1 MVFINRV
8 FIRNFKS
15 FGGEP
20 IKLNF
25 QPGFNI
31 ITGPNGSGK
40 SNILDAMQFALGELG
55 SKRMRAPD
63 LSGLIYDGAGESLI
77 GRAQIAEVR
86 LNFDNTDKILPY
98 DRNTVS
104 IGRKMDRDGK
114 SDYYINGKKTSRRN
128 VIDMLEIAGITPGG
142 YNIVLQGT
150 ATRLSDLTPS
160 ERMNSLEDLV
170 GISEYDEKK
179 SAARERLSEAER
191 KLEVA
196 QARILEIKKQVNELE
211 EQRNNALLFDLLNQ
225 EENRLTA
232 LRLSNKLI
240 NLEEKLGEISSKI
253 KEKEEEIK
261 SIEEEQV
268 KLIKERDS
276 AQQRLDEFN
285 REASEKGN
293 TQLPLLRSELVGK
306 NTLQDSLEKR
316 IQEIKQRK
324 IVLNKTILEKEAEI
338 ESSRDEIINR
348 NAQLQEL
355 KNRKE
360 KIQYELDEK
369 RSELADL
376 NQKIQSARE
385 TAEQNQKRIEELTEL
400 LIPMQESLSGINT
413 EINKHDLAV
422 ESLTE
427 KISDYSER
435 KEAYLERRQHLEDSI
450 KEYERLKQEE
460 ANKLEDMIKTVE
472 DQVRRQRNI
481 RSTIENA
488 NQLAKDAETTITEFT
503 AKKELWDRLG
513 TDEKALDRIRE
524 IGEAGAMDGY
534 HGPLRSLI
542 KVDLPYQRAVRSSA
556 DGWINAVIIDDL
568 ETAKECIRRLKK
580 TKLGMTRFI
589 PLENLRDPIS
599 LPELDS
605 DGIIGAIPHI
615 IRYDEYY
622 APAVYLLWG
631 DTYLVENET
640 AAEIVTAS
648 GYRAVTKTG
657 DVFETSGGVIGGYYR
672 RPPNYKKIIPSEQS
686 IENLSTTIKSLRSR
700 LSNRMKELRSSGF
713 DLRKFTQYMEDS
725 QERVK
730 RIEEEM
736 QSTRESIERL
746 DRNLNTLI
754 ETTEKTRKDLGNQK
768 QLKVTL
774 EERRKNTLKQIEETK
789 EEITQLREI
798 KLSDVASLELERNTI
813 NHEISLL
820 EKTLNDVE
828 NDRTIQSS
836 LVDRILNLKITEAE
850 EDIAQSQQELV
861 ELESEKKT
869 IEGQLKEIGEDVQ
882 ELASI
887 LNQVTKEVEATTS
900 IFEQHQKTLRQIN
913 TQIDQLGQR
922 RNETE
927 RKKGQLELDKERLRL
942 QAEQILDELSRLG
955 FSDRIEVD
963 DLEFE
968 QVERKLNQ
976 IRREKRSLGAINQL
990 AMEQYD
996 ITMRE
1001 YKHRSTRING
1011 MEEEKQSILNFIDE
1025 IEQEKQEHFMKAYN
1039 EICENFSSIFSK
1051 LTGGGDGQLELQ
1063 NPEDPF
1069 SDGVDLYVQ
1078 FPGKPMRLVGGAS
1091 GGERSVAAIAYLLAI
1106 QRFLKAPFY
1115 LFDEIDAHLDDIN
1128 TSRLAEVLKENALD
1142 SQFLMI
1148 SLKDVMVHNA
1158 DRIYG
1163 VFAQS
1168 GRSRVLSL
1176 PMKEA
1181 KVAA

>member
-1 MVFINRV
+1 MVYISRV

-40 SNILDAMQFALGELG
+40 SNILDALQFALGELG

-63 LSGLIYDGAGESLI
+63 LSGLIYDGAGESHS

-86 LNFDNTDKILPY
+86 LNFDNTDRVLPF

-114 SDYYINGKKTSRRN
+114 SDYYLNGKKTSRRN
-128 VIDMLEIAGITPGG
+128 VIDMLELAGITPGG

-160 ERMNSLEDLV
+160 ERMNTLEDLV

-179 SAARERLSEAER
+179 AEAKERLNEAER

-211 EQRNNALLFDLLNQ
+211 KQRNNALLFNQLNQ
-225 EENRLTA
+225 EEKRLSA
-232 LRLSNKLI
+232 QRLSNKLN
-240 NLEEKLGEISSKI
+240 NLDGKLDEITSRI
-253 KEKEEEIK
+253 KEKEEEILRL
-261 SIEEEQV
+261 EEDQA
-268 KLIKERDS
+268 KLVKERDS
-276 AQQRLDEFN
+276 SQQRLDRFN

-293 TQLPLLRSELVGK
+293 TQLPLLKSELVGK
-306 NTLQDSLEKR
+306 NTLQESLEKR
-316 IQEIKQRK
+316 LREIEQRK
-324 IVLNKTILEKEAEI
+324 LFLNKTIIEKQSEVD
-338 ESSRDEIINR
+338 SSREEITSR
-348 NAQLQEL
+348 NVQLQEL
-355 KNRKE
+355 RKKEEELQDELE
-360 KIQYELDEK
+360 KK
-369 RSELADL
+369 RSELSEL
-376 NQKIQSARE
+376 NREIQSARE
-385 TAEQNQKRIEELTEL
+385 IAEQNQRKIEELTEL
-400 LIPMQESLSGINT
+400 LVPMQESLSGIDT
-413 EINKHDLAV
+413 EINKHDIAA
-422 ESLTE
+422 ESISE
-427 KISDYSER
+427 KIEEYKER
-435 KEAYLERRQHLEDSI
+435 KEAFIERRGHLEESI

-460 ANKLEDMIKTVE
+460 AIKLEDMIKTVE
-472 DQVRRQRNI
+472 DQVQRQRNI
-481 RSTIENA
+481 RSTIESA
-488 NQLAKDAETTITEFT
+488 NQLAKDAESTITEFS
-503 AKKELWDRLG
+503 AKKELWDRIG
-513 TDEKALDRIRE
+513 TEERALERIKE

-556 DGWINAVIIDDL
+556 DGWVNAVIVDDL

-589 PLENLRDPIS
+589 PLENLREPIS
-599 LPELDS
+599 LPELNS
-605 DGIIGAIPHI
+605 EGIIGAIPDI

-622 APAVYLLWG
+622 APAVHLLWG
-631 DTYLVENET
+631 DTYLVENE
-640 AAEIVTAS
+640 AAADIVNAS
-648 GYRAVTKTG
+648 GFRAVTKTG
-657 DVFETSGGVIGGYYR
+657 DVFETTGGVIGGYYR

-700 LSNRMKELRSSGF
+700 LSSRMKELRSSGF

-730 RIEEEM
+730 RIDEEM

-754 ETTEKTRKDLGNQK
+754 ETIEKAHKDLENQK
-768 QLKVTL
+768 QLKITL
-774 EERRKNTLKQIEETK
+774 EERRKNTLEQIKKTK
-789 EEITQLREI
+789 DQIAHLKDV
-798 KLSDVASLELERNTI
+798 KLSDVAGLELERNTV
-813 NHEISLL
+813 NHEISML
-820 EKTLNDVE
+820 EKALNEVE

-836 LVDRILNLKITEAE
+836 LVDRVLNLKIREAE
-850 EDIAQSQQELV
+850 EDIVRSEQELSEIEEEREEIEDQLV
-861 ELESEKKT
+861 EIK
-869 IEGQLKEIGEDVQ
+869 QDVQ
-882 ELASI
+882 ELDGV
-887 LNQVTKEVEATTS
+887 LNKVTQEVEATTK

-913 TQIDQLGQR
+913 TQIDQLAQR
-922 RNETE
+922 RNDIE
-927 RKKGQLELDKERLRL
+927 RRMGQMELDKERIRL

-955 FSDRIEVD
+955 FSDKIEVD

-968 QVERKLNQ
+968 QVERRLSQ
-976 IRREKRSLGAINQL
+976 IKQEKRSLGAINQL
-990 AMEQYD
+990 AIDHYD

-1001 YKHRSTRING
+1001 YKQRSTRINS
-1011 MEEEKQSILNFIDE
+1011 MEEEKQSILNFIEE
-1025 IEQEKQEHFMKAYN
+1025 IEQEKQDHFMKAYN

-1063 NPEDPF
+1063 KPEDPF
-1069 SDGVDLYVQ
+1069 SGGVDMYVQ

-1106 QRFLKAPFY
+1106 QRFLKSPFY
-1115 LFDEIDAHLDDIN
+1115 LFDEIDAHLDDLN
-1128 TSRLAEVLKENALD
+1128 TSRLSEVLKENAAE

-1168 GRSRVLSL
+1168 GRSRVLAL

-1181 KVAA
+1181 RVAV

>member
-1 MVFINRV
+1 VVYISRV

-40 SNILDAMQFALGELG
+40 SNILDALQFALGELG

-63 LSGLIYDGAGESLI
+63 LSGLIYDGAGESHS

-86 LNFDNTDKILPY
+86 LNFDNTDRVLPF

-114 SDYYINGKKTSRRN
+114 SDYYLNGKKTSRRN
-128 VIDMLEIAGITPGG
+128 VIDMLELAGITPGG

-160 ERMNSLEDLV
+160 ERMNTLEDLV

-179 SAARERLSEAER
+179 AEAKERLNEAER

-211 EQRNNALLFDLLNQ
+211 KQRNNALLFNQLNQ
-225 EENRLTA
+225 EEKRLSA
-232 LRLSNKLI
+232 QRLSNKLN
-240 NLEEKLGEISSKI
+240 NLDGKLDEITSRI
-253 KEKEEEIK
+253 KEKEEEILRL
-261 SIEEEQV
+261 EEDQA
-268 KLIKERDS
+268 KLVKERDS
-276 AQQRLDEFN
+276 SQQRLDRFN

-293 TQLPLLRSELVGK
+293 TQLPLLKSELVGK
-306 NTLQDSLEKR
+306 NTLQESLEKR
-316 IQEIKQRK
+316 LREIEQRK
-324 IVLNKTILEKEAEI
+324 LFLNKTIIEKQSEVD
-338 ESSRDEIINR
+338 SSREEITSR
-348 NAQLQEL
+348 NVQLQEL
-355 KNRKE
+355 RKKEEELQDELE
-360 KIQYELDEK
+360 KK
-369 RSELADL
+369 RSELSEL
-376 NQKIQSARE
+376 NREIQSARE
-385 TAEQNQKRIEELTEL
+385 IAEQNQRKIEELTEL
-400 LIPMQESLSGINT
+400 LVPMQESLSGIDT
-413 EINKHDLAV
+413 EINKHDIAA
-422 ESLTE
+422 ESISE
-427 KISDYSER
+427 KIEEYKER
-435 KEAYLERRQHLEDSI
+435 KEAFIERRGHLEESI

-460 ANKLEDMIKTVE
+460 AIKLEDMIKTVE
-472 DQVRRQRNI
+472 DQVQRQRNI
-481 RSTIENA
+481 RSTIESA
-488 NQLAKDAETTITEFT
+488 NQLAKDAESTITEFS
-503 AKKELWDRLG
+503 AKKELWDRIG
-513 TDEKALDRIRE
+513 TEERALERIKE

-556 DGWINAVIIDDL
+556 DGWVNAVIVDDL

-589 PLENLRDPIS
+589 PLENLRESIS
-599 LPELDS
+599 LPELNS
-605 DGIIGAIPHI
+605 EGIIGAIPDI

-631 DTYLVENET
+631 DTYLVENE
-640 AAEIVTAS
+640 AAADIVNAS
-648 GYRAVTKTG
+648 GFRAVTKTG
-657 DVFETSGGVIGGYYR
+657 DVFETTGGVIGGYYR

-700 LSNRMKELRSSGF
+700 LSSRMKELRSSGF

-730 RIEEEM
+730 RIDEEM

-754 ETTEKTRKDLGNQK
+754 ETIEKAHKDLENQK
-768 QLKVTL
+768 QLKITL
-774 EERRKNTLKQIEETK
+774 EERRKNTLEQIKKTK
-789 EEITQLREI
+789 DQIAHLKDV
-798 KLSDVASLELERNTI
+798 KLSDVAGLELERNTV
-813 NHEISLL
+813 NHEISML
-820 EKTLNDVE
+820 EKALNEVE

-836 LVDRILNLKITEAE
+836 LVDRVLNLKIREAE
-850 EDIAQSQQELV
+850 EDIVHSEQELSEIEEEREEIEDQLV
-861 ELESEKKT
+861 EIK
-869 IEGQLKEIGEDVQ
+869 QDVQ
-882 ELASI
+882 ELNGV
-887 LNQVTKEVEATTS
+887 LNKVTQEVEATTK

-913 TQIDQLGQR
+913 TQIDQLAQR
-922 RNETE
+922 RNDIE
-927 RKKGQLELDKERLRL
+927 RRMGQMELDKERIRL

-955 FSDRIEVD
+955 FSDKIEVD

-968 QVERKLNQ
+968 QVERRLSQ
-976 IRREKRSLGAINQL
+976 IKQEKRSLGAINQL
-990 AMEQYD
+990 AIDHYD

-1001 YKHRSTRING
+1001 YKQRSTRINS
-1011 MEEEKQSILNFIDE
+1011 MEEEKQSILNFIEE
-1025 IEQEKQEHFMKAYN
+1025 IEQEKQDHFMKAYN

-1063 NPEDPF
+1063 KPEDPF
-1069 SDGVDLYVQ
+1069 SGGVDMYVQ

-1106 QRFLKAPFY
+1106 QRFLKSPFY
-1115 LFDEIDAHLDDIN
+1115 LFDEIDAHLDDLN
-1128 TSRLAEVLKENALD
+1128 TSRLSEVLKENAAE

-1168 GRSRVLSL
+1168 GRSRVLAL

-1181 KVAA
+1181 RVAV